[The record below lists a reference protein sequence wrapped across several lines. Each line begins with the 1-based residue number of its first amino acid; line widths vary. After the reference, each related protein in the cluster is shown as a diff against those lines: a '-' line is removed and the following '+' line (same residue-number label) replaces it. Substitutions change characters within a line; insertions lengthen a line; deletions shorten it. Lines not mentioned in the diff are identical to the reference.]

1 MTFLSQLDP
10 VYFTNSVNKET
21 IEKSYKSFFQIFG
34 GEHVS
39 LMLRGFQDY
48 FKTRTKE
55 EQVSMYSFMGSLLN
69 MSRYQN
75 AVSSSFNANSVDLR
89 QLLETSPEDYYSG
102 IDERLTSFVN
112 SASENQGTEQAKKG
126 QVIFS
131 CVCR

>member
-55 EQVSMYSFMGSLLN
+55 EQISMYGGDTFTCNKRHVG
-69 MSRYQN
+69 Q
-75 AVSSSFNANSVDLR
+75 AISSSLR
-89 QLLETSPEDYYSG
+89 G
-102 IDERLTSFVN
+102 
-112 SASENQGTEQAKKG
+112 GG
-126 QVIFS
+126 
-131 CVCR
+131 

>member
-1 MTFLSQLDP
+1 MRCETSVSNVLNFTLQAMTFLSQLDP

-34 GEHVS
+34 GQHVS
-39 LMLRGFQDY
+39 QDY

-89 QLLETSPEDYYSG
+89 QLLETSHEGECDVVG
-102 IDERLTSFVN
+102 DDEIQRIQNDESDR
-112 SASENQGTEQAKKG
+112 SIQ
-126 QVIFS
+126 
-131 CVCR
+131 

>member
-69 MSRYQN
+69 MSCYQN

-89 QLLETSPEDYYSG
+89 QLLETSHEGECDVLG
-102 IDERLTSFVN
+102 DDEIQRIQNDESDRSIQEIVTNVML
-112 SASENQGTEQAKKG
+112 E
-126 QVIFS
+126 
-131 CVCR
+131 